1 MFSSKRSVLRRPPVF
16 ISFKTEGEEAAAQLK
31 AALEAGG
38 FSVWWQQSIQCGR
51 EWHSDIDS
59 AILAAGCIVVLW
71 SPASIV
77 SPWVRHEASQ
87 AVARGIYTPV
97 RLVPMAI
104 GSPFDRLQATDLFGW
119 SGDPN
124 HPGLLRL
131 LARANQLIPPPLP
144 LHKRLGRYVR
154 RNWLP
159 LIIAI
164 VAAASIAMLVRLSLG
179 LETQLAAQAAIAH
192 SVQRTLD
199 PLSDFEVTAYLTI
212 DPNTPGVAEY
222 LARLR
227 NFFHLSG
234 ATTLPPGTEMPHGAT
249 VVRSRADGTIETI
262 AFNLDSELWP
272 QDTSSSW
279 LGSVS
284 RYVEVHIKLSRATA
298 TNGSEPDLEFD
309 AGSYDP
315 DGSEGGGPRNTGSIN
330 WNLSND
336 TLELH
341 FTDIA
346 AKKNWRSNGAIAA
359 FPDLQSAIITVE
371 IASTSYSSV
380 SDRAAVAGID
390 ASRQKL
396 ALSTIFVGVSGRRA
410 MLRASAMQARTGPKS
425 MPAYSGEFGRV
436 GERLKI

>member
-164 VAAASIAMLVRLSLG
+164 VVTAPIAMLVRLSLG

-249 VVRSRADGTIETI
+249 VVRSRADGQ
-262 AFNLDSELWP
+262 SKP
-272 QDTSSSW
+272 SHSTSTPSFGRRTRRPA
-279 LGSVS
+279 GSV
-284 RYVEVHIKLSRATA
+284 LSVGMLRFTLSCRARPQPTVANPTWNSTLVRMIRTA
-298 TNGSEPDLEFD
+298 RKAEDHETQDLL
-309 AGSYDP
+309 
-315 DGSEGGGPRNTGSIN
+315 TGTFRTTRWSFISPI
-330 WNLSND
+330 LPV
-336 TLELH
+336 
-341 FTDIA
+341 
-346 AKKNWRSNGAIAA
+346 KKNWRSNGAIAA

-396 ALSTIFVGVSGRRA
+396 ALSTIFVGV
-410 MLRASAMQARTGPKS
+410 
-425 MPAYSGEFGRV
+425 
-436 GERLKI
+436 GERKSDASGVCNAGQDGS